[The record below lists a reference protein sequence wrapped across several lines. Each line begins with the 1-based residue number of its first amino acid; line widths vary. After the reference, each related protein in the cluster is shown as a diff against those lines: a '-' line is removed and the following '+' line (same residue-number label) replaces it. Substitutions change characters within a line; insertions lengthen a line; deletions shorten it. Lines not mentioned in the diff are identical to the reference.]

1 MIRKYA
7 TGILIKFWRRNFY
20 YFINEFY
27 MDEVSQILYRIGKNA
42 FQKSIYD
49 RQLVFIVFRR
59 YNIQKC
65 MASNYY
71 FGGYS
76 ESEAWSEREI

>member
-27 MDEVSQILYRIGKNA
+27 MDEVMEP
-42 FQKSIYD
+42 D
-49 RQLVFIVFRR
+49 FIRD
-59 YNIQKC
+59 
-65 MASNYY
+65 
-71 FGGYS
+71 
-76 ESEAWSEREI
+76 W